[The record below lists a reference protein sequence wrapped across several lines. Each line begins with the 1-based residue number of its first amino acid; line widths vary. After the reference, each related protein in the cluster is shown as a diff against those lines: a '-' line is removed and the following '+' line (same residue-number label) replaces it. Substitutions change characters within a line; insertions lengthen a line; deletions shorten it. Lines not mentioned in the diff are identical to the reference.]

1 MSNFIML
8 VGIPAVGKD
17 TWAREYVKKHPD
29 TVIHSSDDI
38 REELYGDASHQ
49 GSPIKVFELM
59 RSRTLRDLRAG
70 KDVIYNATNI
80 KYKDRKSILSQL
92 KKIDNLTCY
101 CKIFVAPVE
110 VCKERNAKRDRV
122 VPDFVYDKM
131 LRAWQT
137 PCEWE
142 GFDKI
147 EVVYTADKDNAYKYI
162 HQMIGFDQ
170 KNHHH
175 QYDLY
180 DHCCKAALK
189 LGHMCFNNNNDLVFI
204 RSLMDTLLLH
214 DVGKLFTQTEP
225 DENGNC
231 HYYNH
236 DNIGAYIAL
245 ACGLPLFGSQLIT
258 YHMLPYMKDIK
269 GLETWKKRMGSYFIH
284 WLDIF
289 HVCDMTGH

>member
-1 MSNFIML
+1 MPKFIML
-8 VGIPAVGKD
+8 VGLPAVGKD
-17 TWAREYVKKHPD
+17 TWIEKYKEFHPD
-29 TVIHSSDDI
+29 IIAHSSDDI
-38 REELYGDASHQ
+38 REELYGDANCQ
-49 GSPIKVFELM
+49 KDPGLVFKIM
-59 RSRTLRDLRAG
+59 YARTLSDLRG
-70 KDVIYNATNI
+70 GRDVIYNATNI
-80 KYKDRKSILSQL
+80 KYKDRKSILSQV
-92 KKIDNLTCY
+92 KQIKSVECI
-101 CKIFVAPVE
+101 CKIFIAPVE
-110 VCKERNAKRDRV
+110 VCKERNAKRERK

-147 EVVYTADKDNAYKYI
+147 DVVYTADKDNAYSYLR
-162 HQMIGFDQ
+162 QMIGFDQ

-180 DHCCKAALK
+180 KHCFKAAMELDS
-189 LGHMCFNNNNDLVFI
+189 MCFDDNDLVFI
-204 RSLMDTLLLH
+204 GGLMDTLLLH

-225 DENGNC
+225 DENGDC

-236 DNIGAYIAL
+236 DNVGAYIAL

-258 YHMLPYMKDIK
+258 YHMLPYMKDVK
-269 GLETWKKRMGSYFIH
+269 GLETWRKRMGNYFTH

-289 HVCDMTGH
+289 HICDMAGH

>member
-1 MSNFIML
+1 MPKFIML
-8 VGIPAVGKD
+8 VGLPAVGKD
-17 TWAREYVKKHPD
+17 TWIEKYKENHPD
-29 TVIHSSDDI
+29 IIAHSSDDI
-38 REELYGDASHQ
+38 REELYGDANCQKDPSL
-49 GSPIKVFELM
+49 VFKIM
-59 RSRTLRDLRAG
+59 YARTLSDLRG
-70 KDVIYNATNI
+70 DRDVIYNATNI
-80 KYKDRKSILSQL
+80 KYKDRKSILSQV
-92 KKIDNLTCY
+92 KQIKDVECI
-101 CKIFVAPVE
+101 CKIFVAPIE
-110 VCKERNAKRDRV
+110 VCKERNAKRERK

-147 EVVYTADKDNAYKYI
+147 EVVYTAKKDNAYSYLR
-162 HQMIGFDQ
+162 QMIGFDQ

-180 DHCCKAALK
+180 DHCFKAAMELDS
-189 LGHMCFNNNNDLVFI
+189 MCFDDNDLVFI
-204 RSLMDTLLLH
+204 GGLMDTLLLH

-225 DENGNC
+225 DEKGDC

-236 DNIGAYIAL
+236 DNVGAYIAL

-258 YHMLPYMKDIK
+258 YHMLPYMKDVK
-269 GLETWKKRMGSYFIH
+269 GLETWKKRMGSYFVH

-289 HVCDMTGH
+289 HICDMGGH

>member
-1 MSNFIML
+1 MPNFIML

-17 TWAREYVKKHPD
+17 TWAREYIKKHPY

-122 VPDFVYDKM
+122 VPDFVYDRM
-131 LRAWQT
+131 LKSFQV
-137 PCEWE
+137 PFYEE
-142 GFDKI
+142 GFASI
-147 EVVYTADKDNAYKYI
+147 EVIKTWDGSELEYMKEIIEKVKAF
-162 HQMIGFDQ
+162 GDQ
-170 KNHHH
+170 KNPHHT
-175 QYDLY
+175 LSLF
-180 DHCCKAALK
+180 DHCQKCGEIAFEEYGHHFPAIAAT
-189 LGHMCFNNNNDLVFI
+189 I
-204 RSLMDTLLLH
+204 H
-214 DVGKLFTQTEP
+214 DYGKIYTQSF
-225 DENGNC
+225 DEAGVA
-231 HYYNH
+231 HYYQH
-236 DNIGAYIAL
+236 EAYSAYLAL
-245 ACGLPLFGSQLIT
+245 SMGFGLEISQLVN
-258 YHMLPYMKDIK
+258 YHMLVYNYKGGEEVWANRLGSELWDKIK
-269 GLETWKKRMGSYFIH
+269 KLH
-284 WLDIF
+284 D
-289 HVCDMTGH
+289 CDVRAH